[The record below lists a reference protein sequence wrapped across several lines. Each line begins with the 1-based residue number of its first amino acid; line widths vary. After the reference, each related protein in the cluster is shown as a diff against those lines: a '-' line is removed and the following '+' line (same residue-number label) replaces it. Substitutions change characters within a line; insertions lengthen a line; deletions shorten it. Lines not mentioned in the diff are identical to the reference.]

1 MYHERASMTIWNL
14 YWNFRRSL
22 YINERDDILPSIIK
36 GILVRDGNVF

>member
-1 MYHERASMTIWNL
+1 MTIWNL